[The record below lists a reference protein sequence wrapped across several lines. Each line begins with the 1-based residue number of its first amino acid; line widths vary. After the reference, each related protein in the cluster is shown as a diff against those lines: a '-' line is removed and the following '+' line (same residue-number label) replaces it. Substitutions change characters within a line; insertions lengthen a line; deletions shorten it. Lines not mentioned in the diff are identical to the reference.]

1 MPVSVGTLPECA
13 STLLDPLRAVVC
25 LTPRSHEDW
34 ADDLVAFTRGDCGGE
49 SVGVDPVPM
58 FEAVTGELVRQ
69 NLMPVTSEGAEEL
82 LKFLAVGSFYEGPDP
97 SLREADEVRDGCV
110 RDVLA
115 SVGDSVE
122 FFTNHGHAEDGP
134 DAEFLV
140 SGFHW
145 NSLAVTLY
153 DVCLI
158 GVTSERLL
166 VAWRFEDA

>member
-1 MPVSVGTLPECA
+1 MSVGALPECA
-13 STLLDPLRAVVC
+13 TALFDPRRTALC
-25 LTPRSHEDW
+25 LAPRTHQDW
-34 ADDLVAFTRGDCGGE
+34 VDDLLAFTRGEGGGE
-49 SVGVDPVPM
+49 SAGLDPVPM
-58 FEAVTGELVRQ
+58 FEAVTGDLVRES
-69 NLMPVTSEGAEEL
+69 LLPVTGEGAQEL

-97 SLREADEVRDGCV
+97 SLRHPDKVRDGCV

-115 SVGDSVE
+115 SVGESAE
-122 FFTNHGHAEDGP
+122 FFTNHGHAEDGA
-134 DAEFLV
+134 DADFLV

-158 GVTSERLL
+158 AVTPQRLL